1 MQPYRIIAMPGG
13 ISGVIMEEAAVTT
26 EENSSEKPFFVI
38 SGTIILDSMAAS
50 AMLEPDRPPMI
61 TPRKVSR
68 NTTTKPTIRDTRPP
82 YMMRLSTSKPSPSVP
97 NRCAPEGA
105 SNMLIT

>member
-26 EENSSEKPFFVI
+26 EENSREKPFFVI

-50 AMLEPDRPPMI
+50 AMLEPDRPPM
-61 TPRKVSR
+61 TVESR
-68 NTTTKPTIRDTRPP
+68 TLTCARPP
-82 YMMRLSTSKPSPSVP
+82 GRWAVTTSQKSMIRFVTPV
-97 NRCAPEGA
+97 
-105 SNMLIT
+105 